1 MGGDK
6 MREGIL
12 VKMFFGWVIIR
23 VFLSTHC
30 LYNFCNNSR

>member
-6 MREGIL
+6 MMEGTV
-12 VKMFFGWVIIR
+12 VKMFLGWVMIR

-30 LYNFCNNSR
+30 LYNFYNNSR